1 MPPSSHLPLKLCLL
15 AAGAFCLGAAAL
27 GDETRPLHF
36 ENDIVPILSRFGC
49 NASGCHGKAE
59 GQNGFKL
66 SVFGFDPAADHR
78 ALTMEGRGRRVFP
91 ASPDQSLLLLKA
103 GGGMPH
109 GGGIRIPPDRP
120 EYETLRHWIAQGC
133 PVGAADAPRVVK
145 IDVTPGERELAMGQ
159 SQPLSVTATYS
170 DGKQTDVTRL
180 ARFQSNQEGLA
191 SVGEEGVVTAGQ
203 IPGIAAVMA
212 SFADNVAVFRVV
224 IPRAEKVDPYPAVTE
239 HNFID
244 KLVYQRLAKLQIVPA
259 EVCSDAEFLRR
270 AYLDLIGTLPTADE
284 ARRFLADQRAN
295 RRALLV
301 DELLARP
308 EFADYWALK
317 WADLLRVDRQALGYK
332 PAYDEYRW
340 IRKSLAA
347 GMPLDQFARE
357 IVTASGPLAE
367 NPQGHLFRAVPEP
380 GKAASTLSQ
389 VFLGVRIECA
399 QCHHHPYD
407 RWGQDDY
414 FAMAAYFAPLS
425 RRDSP
430 LGEIL
435 VAAGAAEA
443 THQRTGQK
451 VLPRPPG
458 VAQVSNLSNQL
469 ASTTDP
475 RVELAAWMTAAD
487 NSFFARNLANRVWAH
502 LLGRGLVEPVD
513 DVRATNPP
521 SNPEL
526 LEALAAE
533 LVKQKFDMR
542 GLIRAICASRVY
554 QHSTRPNPTNER
566 DEQNY
571 SRALLKRLDA
581 EVLLDAVCQTTG
593 VPEKFS
599 GAAAGTR
606 AIELWDS
613 QIEHDFLR
621 LFGRP
626 VRASA
631 CECERVVEP
640 SVAQVLHLLNSERVQ
655 QKLAH
660 EDGLIAR
667 LCRRE
672 SDNARLV
679 EELYLT
685 MFSRY
690 PTDGE
695 LQVAVAHLQRSKDA
709 PARRTAAEDLA
720 WTMLNSLEFVFNH

>member
-1 MPPSSHLPLKLCLL
+1 MRLPVLFLL
-15 AAGAFCLGAAAL
+15 TAIAL
-27 GDETRPLHF
+27 VGSTLTRVVSAEEQSLHF
-36 ENDIVPILSRFGC
+36 ANDIVPILSRFSC

-78 ALTMEGRGRRVFP
+78 ALTMEARGRRVFP
-91 ASPDQSLLLLKA
+91 ASPEQSLVLLKA
-103 GGGMPH
+103 GGGLPH
-109 GGGIRIPPDRP
+109 GGGVRIPPDRP
-120 EYETLRHWIAQGC
+120 EYQTLRQWIAQGC
-133 PVGAADAPRVVK
+133 PVGAADAPRAVK
-145 IDVTPGERELAMGQ
+145 IEVSPAEREMVMGQ
-159 SQPLSVTATYS
+159 SLPLVVRATYS
-170 DGKQTDVTRL
+170 DGKQVDVTRL
-180 ARFQSNQEGLA
+180 ARFQSNHEGLA
-191 SVGEEGVVTAGQ
+191 AVSEEGVVTVGHT
-203 IPGIAAVMA
+203 PGIAAVMA
-212 SFADNVAVFRVV
+212 SFADNVAVFRVL
-224 IPRAEKVDPYPAVTE
+224 IPRGEKIDPDPAVTE

-244 KLVYQRLAKLQIVPA
+244 KHVYKRLAQLQVVPA

-270 AYLDLIGTLPTADE
+270 VYLDLIGTLPTADE
-284 ARRFLADQRAN
+284 ARRFLADQRTN

-317 WADLLRVDRQALGYK
+317 WADLLRVDRQALGFK

-340 IRKSLAA
+340 IRQSLAT

-389 VFLGVRIECA
+389 VFLGVRVECA

-414 FAMAAYFAPLS
+414 YAMAAYFAPLS

-443 THQRTGQK
+443 THPKTGQK
-451 VLPRPPG
+451 IAPRPLGVERSSFRSGNGMNPVLP
-458 VAQVSNLSNQL
+458 
-469 ASTTDP
+469 DP
-475 RVELAAWMTAAD
+475 RHELAAWMTSPD
-487 NSFFARNLANRVWAH
+487 NPFFAKNLANRVWAH
-502 LLGRGLVEPVD
+502 FLGRGLVEPVD
-513 DVRATNPP
+513 DVRPTNPP

-526 LEALAAE
+526 LDALAAD
-533 LVKQKFDMR
+533 LVQQKFDLR
-542 GLIRAICASRVY
+542 GLIRTICASRVY

-599 GAAAGTR
+599 GASAGTR

-613 QIEHDFLR
+613 QVEHDFLR

-655 QKLAH
+655 QKLSHDA
-660 EDGLIAR
+660 GLIAS

-672 SDNARLV
+672 SDDGRLA

-685 MFSRY
+685 IFSRF
-690 PTDGE
+690 PTAGE
-695 LQVAVAHLQRSKDA
+695 RQTAVGHLQRATDA
-709 PARRTAAEDLA
+709 AARRAAAEDLA

>member
-1 MPPSSHLPLKLCLL
+1 MRLPPRLWLIPLAL
-15 AAGAFCLGAAAL
+15 AGVGVAVA
-27 GDETRPLHF
+27 DEQRPIHF
-36 ENDIVPILSRFGC
+36 EHDIVPILSRFGC
-49 NASGCHGKAE
+49 NSSGCHGKAE

-78 ALTMEGRGRRVFP
+78 ALTMEGRGRRVFS

-103 GGGMPH
+103 SGGMPH
-109 GGGIRIPPDRP
+109 GGGLRIPTERP
-120 EYETLRHWIAQGC
+120 EYETLRQWIAQGC
-133 PVGAADAPRVVK
+133 PVGNADAPRAVK
-145 IDVTPGERELAMGQ
+145 IEVSPAEQTLAMGQ
-159 SQPLSVTATYS
+159 TQRLIVTATYS
-170 DGKQTDVTRL
+170 DGQQRNVTPL
-180 ARFQSNQEGLA
+180 ARFQSNHDGLA
-191 SVGEEGVVTAGQ
+191 TVSEDGVVTAGQ
-203 IPGIAAVMA
+203 TPGIVAVMA
-212 SFADNVAVFRVV
+212 SFADNVAVFHAV
-224 IPRAEKVDPYPAVTE
+224 IPRGEKIEPYPAATE

-244 KLVYQRLAKLQIVPA
+244 THVYRRLKQLQIVPA
-259 EVCSDAEFLRR
+259 DICTDAEFLRR
-270 AYLDLIGTLPTADE
+270 VYLDLIGTLPTAAE
-284 ARRFLADQRAN
+284 ARKFLADERTN

-317 WADLLRVDRQALGYK
+317 WSDLLRVDRQALGHQG
-332 PAYDEYRW
+332 AYAQYRW
-340 IRKSLAA
+340 IRQSLAE
-347 GMPLDQFARE
+347 GKPFDQLARE
-357 IVTASGPLAE
+357 IVVASGPLTE
-367 NPQGHLFRAVPEP
+367 NPPANFFKAAPEP

-425 RRDSP
+425 RKTTP
-430 LGEIL
+430 LGEVL
-435 VAAGAAEA
+435 VASGNAEA
-443 THQRTGQK
+443 THPRTGAK
-451 VLPRPPG
+451 VLPRPLG
-458 VAQVSNLSNQL
+458 EGQVSKSRPPTPV
-469 ASTTDP
+469 SDP
-475 RVELAAWMTAAD
+475 RTELADWMTSAD
-487 NSFFARNLANRVWAH
+487 NAFFARNLANRVWAH

-521 SNPEL
+521 SNREL
-526 LEALAAE
+526 LDALAAE
-533 LVKQKFDMR
+533 FVKQKFDMR
-542 GLIRAICASRVY
+542 GLIRTICASRVY
-554 QHSTRPNPTNER
+554 QHSARPNATSER
-566 DEQNY
+566 DEQNF

-606 AIELWDS
+606 AIQLWDS
-613 QIEHDFLR
+613 QVEHDFLR

-655 QKLAH
+655 QKLSH
-660 EDGLIAR
+660 ENGRIAR
-667 LCRRE
+667 LCRE
-672 SDNARLV
+672 QADDGRLA

-685 MFSRY
+685 IFSRY

-695 LQVAVAHLQRSKDA
+695 RKVAQRHLQSAVDVGSRQA
-709 PARRTAAEDLA
+709 AAEDLA

>member
-1 MPPSSHLPLKLCLL
+1 MRLPAHLWLTPFAL
-15 AAGAFCLGAAAL
+15 AATVLPVVSSA
-27 GDETRPLHF
+27 DEHRPVHF
-36 ENDIVPILSRFGC
+36 ANDIVPILSRYGC
-49 NASGCHGKAE
+49 NSSGCHGKAE

-78 ALTMEGRGRRVFP
+78 ALAMEGRGRRVFP

-103 GGGMPH
+103 AGGMPH
-109 GGGIRIPPDRP
+109 GGGLRIPPERP
-120 EYETLRHWIAQGC
+120 EYQTLRQWIAEGC
-133 PVGAADAPRVVK
+133 PVGAADAPRAVK
-145 IDVTPGERELAMGQ
+145 IEVSPDQQTLSLGQ
-159 SQPLSVTATYS
+159 SQPLVVTATYS
-170 DGKQTDVTRL
+170 DGRTRDVTPL
-180 ARFQSNQEGLA
+180 ARFQSNHEGLA
-191 SVGEEGVVTAGQ
+191 SVSEDGVVSAGQ
-203 IPGIAAVMA
+203 SPGMVAVMA
-212 SFADNVAVFRVV
+212 SFADNVAVFHAV
-224 IPRAEKVDPYPAVTE
+224 IPRGEKIEPYPAVTE

-244 KLVYQRLAKLQIVPA
+244 KLVYQRLAQLQIVPA
-259 EVCSDAEFLRR
+259 DECSDAEYLRR
-270 AYLDLIGTLPTADE
+270 VYLDLIGTLPTAEE
-284 ARRFLADQRAN
+284 ARRFLSDQRAN

-301 DELLARP
+301 GELLSRG

-317 WADLLRVDRQALGYK
+317 WSDLLRVDRQALGHQG
-332 PAYDEYRW
+332 AYAQYRW
-340 IRKSLAA
+340 IRQSLAA

-357 IVTASGPLAE
+357 IVTAAGPLAE
-367 NPQGHLFRAVPEP
+367 NPQGHFFRAVPEP

-414 FAMAAYFAPLS
+414 YAMAAYFAPLS

-435 VAAGAAEA
+435 VSSGTAEA
-443 THQRTGQK
+443 THPRTGSK
-451 VLPRPPG
+451 VLPRPLG
-458 VAQVSNLSNQL
+458 VGQVSNLSSESKV
-469 ASTTDP
+469 AVDP
-475 RVELAAWMTAAD
+475 RHELAAWLTSPD
-487 NSFFARNLANRVWAH
+487 NPFFARNLANRIWAH

-513 DVRATNPP
+513 DMRATNPP

-526 LEALAAE
+526 LDALADE
-533 LVKQKFDMR
+533 LVRQRFDFR
-542 GLIRAICASRVY
+542 GLVRTICASRVY

-581 EVLLDAVCQTTG
+581 EVLLDAVCEATG

-599 GAAAGTR
+599 GAATGTR

-613 QIEHDFLR
+613 QVEHDFLR

-660 EDGLIAR
+660 EDGRVAR
-667 LCRRE
+667 LCRE
-672 SDNARLV
+672 QADDAQLV
-679 EELYLT
+679 DELYLT
-685 MFSRY
+685 IFSRF
-690 PTDGE
+690 PGDGE
-695 LQVAVAHLQRSKDA
+695 GELAMRYLKRAADGD
-709 PARRTAAEDLA
+709 ARRAAAEDLA
-720 WTMLNSLEFVFNH
+720 WTLLNSLEFVFNH